1 MLSGLVLVFTF
12 LIDQPFLLV
21 FSVSQLMY
29 KYNFNQIAKTG
40 VVVMPESA
48 LQLAE
53 ELKKAIEAGTGKAH
67 H

>member
-1 MLSGLVLVFTF
+1 
-12 LIDQPFLLV
+12 
-21 FSVSQLMY
+21 MY